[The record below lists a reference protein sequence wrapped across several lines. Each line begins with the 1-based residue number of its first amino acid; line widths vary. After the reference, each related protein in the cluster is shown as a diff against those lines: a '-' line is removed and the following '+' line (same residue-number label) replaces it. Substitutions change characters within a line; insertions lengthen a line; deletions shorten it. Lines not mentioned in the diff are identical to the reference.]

1 MHISEQN
8 GNETASG
15 ERLEREKEKWGEGA
29 YFVGSRQSAYVNSY
43 VQYANRQV
51 SLS

>member
-1 MHISEQN
+1 MRQHLVKDWR
-8 GNETASG
+8 
-15 ERLEREKEKWGEGA
+15 EREREKEKWGEGA